1 MVTASRDLERGLEQA
16 GVPAEV
22 AQQIGQAFE
31 ERFAD
36 VADKEDVRNLREDTR
51 RDIANLREDFGH
63 LREDVVR
70 EITTFREDVRQDI
83 STFRGDVRHDIAN
96 LREDVRREID
106 NLRQDIDSRL
116 HQANQITWR
125 IFAVQSGLIAAL
137 LGAVIY
143 ALVR

>member
-63 LREDVVR
+63 LREDVIR
-70 EITTFREDVRQDI
+70 E
-83 STFRGDVRHDIAN
+83 IAN